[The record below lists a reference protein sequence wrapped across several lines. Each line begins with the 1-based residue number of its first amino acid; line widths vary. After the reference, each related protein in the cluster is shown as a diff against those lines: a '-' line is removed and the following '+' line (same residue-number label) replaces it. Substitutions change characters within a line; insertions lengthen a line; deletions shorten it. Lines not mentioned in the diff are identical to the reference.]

1 MLKMIFINLP
11 VTDLAAATRFYE
23 AIGCTRNAQF
33 SSDGASCMVWS
44 DTITFQLLTRATY
57 ATFSHKPIADAHKT
71 SAALFAIS
79 CDSRQDVD
87 AIVDAAVSA
96 GGKGDIRDRQDHG
109 FMYGRTFE
117 DPDGNIFE
125 PIWMDPAGMAAEP
138 AIQGG

>member
-1 MLKMIFINLP
+1 
-11 VTDLAAATRFYE
+11 
-23 AIGCTRNAQF
+23 
-33 SSDGASCMVWS
+33 MVWS

-57 ATFSHKPIADAHKT
+57 ATFSPKPIADAHTT

-79 CDSRQDVD
+79 CDGLQDVD
-87 AIVDAAVSA
+87 AIVEAAVSA

-138 AIQGG
+138 AIQGS